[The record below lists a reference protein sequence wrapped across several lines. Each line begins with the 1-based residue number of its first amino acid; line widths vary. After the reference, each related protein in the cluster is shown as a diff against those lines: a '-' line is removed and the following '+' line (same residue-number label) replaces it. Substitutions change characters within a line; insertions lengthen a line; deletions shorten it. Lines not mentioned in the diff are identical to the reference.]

1 MVGGDRLGE
10 RFQLGEAAY
19 PFGRRVAGAVA
30 CHEVDSFGLGEGG
43 KQSAGGRY
51 HDGAGWRDEGRRNVG
66 VVY

>member
-43 KQSAGGRY
+43 SRVRVGSITAGRVG
-51 HDGAGWRDEGRRNVG
+51 DEGRRNVG